1 MTGLTAPKGQPGASP
16 PSATPTLRPAAF
28 YGLLGRT
35 ARQLAA
41 ETEADEASVLL
52 SLLVAWG
59 NIVGPTYRMPLGSG
73 SVGTNLYVAV
83 LGRTGS
89 RKSEGLNA
97 GHAFFSPVIPGWS
110 PQHVL
115 SGLSSGEGLIQHLVT
130 HAGEPGDVRLLIK
143 LSELGRLL
151 RISQR
156 GGETLS
162 MVIREAWDG
171 GALQSPRVKDPV
183 GVDAS
188 HVSVIAN
195 ITPDELAAEAQPQD
209 WANGLI
215 NRFVLCYNESTK
227 ELPLGGEFEA
237 AAEPLRQQWAAVWA
251 NLPPPERMAL
261 SPEAATQWRS
271 LYHQIRER
279 QRQAVYPPRLDTHI
293 LKLAMA
299 YALADASTTVHLE
312 DLAAGAC
319 IGEYHTEVLQQF
331 QRLSRTGN
339 DLADTI
345 WWWFADH
352 PDATPTRTEIQR
364 KVCGGHTRSH
374 ALTTALQI
382 LVDQHLVDIQNAV
395 VTDRQGRQRTIQH
408 FRLVS

>member
-1 MTGLTAPKGQPGASP
+1 MTGLVTPKEPGASP
-16 PSATPTLRPAAF
+16 PSTTPTLRPAAF
-28 YGLLGRT
+28 CGLLGRT

-59 NIVGPTYRMPLGSG
+59 NVVGPTYRMSLGSG

-97 GHAFFSPVIPGWS
+97 GHAFFHPVIPGWS

-130 HAGEPGDVRLLIK
+130 HAGEPSDVRLLIK
-143 LSELGRLL
+143 LSEFGRLL

-183 GVDAS
+183 GVDTS

-195 ITPDELAAEAQPQD
+195 ITPEELAAETQPQD
-209 WANGLI
+209 WSNGLI
-215 NRFVLCYNESTK
+215 NRFMLCHNESSK

-237 AAEPLRQQWAAVWA
+237 TAEPLRQQWAAVWA
-251 NLPPPERMAL
+251 SLPPPERMTL
-261 SPEAATQWRS
+261 TPEAAAQWGS

-279 QRQAVYPPRLDTHI
+279 QRQGACPPRLDTHI
-293 LKLAMA
+293 LKLSMV
-299 YALADASTTVHLE
+299 YALADAATTVRLE
-312 DLAAGAC
+312 HLAAGAC
-319 IGEYHTEVLQQF
+319 IGEYHTEVLRRF
-331 QRLSRTGN
+331 QHLSRTGN
-339 DLADTI
+339 DLADAI

-364 KVCGGHTRSH
+364 RACSGHTRSH

-382 LVDQHLVDIQNAV
+382 LVDHHLVEPVALV
-395 VTDRQGRQRTIQH
+395 GTDRQGRQRTIQH
-408 FRLVS
+408 FRLMV